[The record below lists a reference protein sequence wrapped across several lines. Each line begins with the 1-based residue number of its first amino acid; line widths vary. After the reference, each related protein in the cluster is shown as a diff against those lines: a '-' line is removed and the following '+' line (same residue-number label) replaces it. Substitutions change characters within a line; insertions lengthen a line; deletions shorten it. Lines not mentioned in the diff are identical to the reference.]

1 MFETL
6 LEKQIELEQINDAI
20 IAKQKAY
27 ITQLELHI
35 EELHAVIKK
44 HLIKEPEL

>member
-20 IAKQKAY
+20 IAKQKVY

-35 EELHAVIKK
+35 EELHALVKTYLIKK
-44 HLIKEPEL
+44 PE